1 MYISSKQVLFVTEL
15 TFFWMRHCSVYPG
28 GLAFDLLAVER
39 ATLDHA
45 VGPVLDAQEV
55 QRRFRVVAPGPC
67 GCGTEAQDRTSR
79 HVDALAVHEE
89 LAPAPN
95 DDVNLV
101 IFLMLV
107 EERHSLAWRDHV
119 QRHLQARRPQEVPQE
134 QLAPCWHR
142 HIGRLQAEI
151 RPSLHWAGVDT
162 GEVHAPH

>member
-1 MYISSKQVLFVTEL
+1 MYISSKQVLFVAEP

-28 GLAFDLLAVER
+28 GLALDLLAVER
-39 ATLDHA
+39 AALDHA

-67 GCGTEAQDRTSR
+67 GCGAEAQDRTFR

-89 LAPAPN
+89 LPSAPD

-107 EERHSLAWRDHV
+107 EERHSLAGRYDV
-119 QRHLQARRPQEVPQE
+119 ERHLQPRRTQEVSQE
-134 QLAPCWHR
+134 QLAPGWRR

-151 RPSLHWAGVDT
+151 R
-162 GEVHAPH
+162 